1 MFDYAAYA
9 QKLREEI
16 HMYPEIGYDLPRTLA
31 VVHRELDAMGLTY
44 TDKYCRSS
52 VVSVINDEKKGFT
65 IGLRA
70 DMDAL
75 PIQEEV
81 DVPFKSRID
90 GQMHACGHDFHTAV
104 LLAVAKYLVDHK
116 EQLRCRVKLLFTP
129 AEEYEDPGCKHM
141 AENGVMDDVD
151 CAVAI
156 HVNSKA
162 KVGEVQIND
171 AGGTNGNSM
180 GFKVDFY
187 GKSAHAAAQYRG
199 KDAILM
205 AVDAITAME
214 FMVAKEVDGRKC
226 KVLNIGSIHGGKT
239 NNVICDHVSMF
250 GTLRTWDDD
259 VNDYITARLQQICEN
274 VATTCGGR
282 ADFRVVKFMP
292 YNRNHPVMVEKLRAS
307 TAKIF
312 GEKSIVQK
320 PRTLGGEDFAF
331 FSRIKPTVQFK
342 VGVEPADATE
352 QIAGHNGKFRIDNG
366 GFPIAI
372 KVFTQFVFDNMDGIE
387 FTE

>member
-1 MFDYAAYA
+1 MFNYAAYA
-9 QKLREEI
+9 QKIREEL
-16 HMYPEIGYDLPRTLA
+16 HMYPEIGYDLPKTLA
-31 VVHRELDAMGLTY
+31 VVHRELDAMGLSY

-52 VVSVINDEKKGFT
+52 VVSVINDDKNFT

-104 LLAVAKYLVDHK
+104 LLAVAKYLVDHQD
-116 EQLRCRVKLLFTP
+116 QLRCRVKLLFTP

-151 CAVAI
+151 CAVTL
-156 HVNSKA
+156 HVNSQIDAGK
-162 KVGEVQIND
+162 VQIND
-171 AGGTNGNSM
+171 AGGTNGNSL

-187 GKSAHAAAQYRG
+187 GKAAHAAAQYRG

-214 FMVAKEVDGRKC
+214 FMIAKEVDGRKC

-239 NNVICDHVSMF
+239 NNVICDHVSMY
-250 GTLRTWDDD
+250 GTLRTWDDE
-259 VNDYITARLQQICEN
+259 VNEYCVTRLQQICEN
-274 VATTCGGR
+274 VATTCGGS
-282 ADFRVVKFMP
+282 ADFRVIKFMP

-307 TAKIF
+307 ATAAF
-312 GEKSIVQK
+312 GAENIVQM
-320 PRTLGGEDFAF
+320 PRSLGGEDFAF

-342 VGVEPADATE
+342 VGTKPADAKE
-352 QIAGHNGKFRIDNG
+352 KIAGHNGKFRINND
-366 GFPIAI
+366 GFQVAI
-372 KVFTQFVFDNMDGIE
+372 DMFTKFVFDNMDGIDFNE
-387 FTE
+387 